1 MVEHAAVTQAGT
13 TVTTGEF
20 IAMANIMAALTAFYG
35 SIDQLKHQNVL
46 SSVPPHPHA

>member
-1 MVEHAAVTQAGT
+1 MVEHAAITEAGT

-35 SIDQLKHQNVL
+35 SIDQLKHRNVL
-46 SSVPPHPHA
+46 SSMPPRPHA

>member
-1 MVEHAAVTQAGT
+1 MVEHATITEAGT

-35 SIDQLKHQNVL
+35 SIDQLKHQVFVARV
-46 SSVPPHPHA
+46 SSD